1 MTRWTREAMHA
12 LGARHAE
19 LEARQDLEG
28 VMRTLTVNPRYEFWP
43 GGRGFEGDSNVRRY
57 YQHLF
62 SHFMPLTRGY
72 ELIAEWVS
80 EESLAQ
86 EYRIDLAVDGAL
98 EHHRVVG
105 ILIAEGELLGGERIY
120 ASERCVALM
129 TGPLFEEMVPL

>member
-1 MTRWTREAMHA
+1 
-12 LGARHAE
+12 
-19 LEARQDLEG
+19 
-28 VMRTLTVNPRYEFWP
+28 
-43 GGRGFEGDSNVRRY
+43 
-57 YQHLF
+57 
-62 SHFMPLTRGY
+62 MPLTRGY